1 MLRSAR
7 QLSRTT
13 ILASLFLAT
22 LLAIPV
28 AAQQSSS
35 PSSEPPVGFPVTVEG
50 NQIFLIYDGIG
61 SVTAAAARRRGFGAH
76 PQADLYQGRS
86 FQYQRR

>member
-13 ILASLFLAT
+13 ILATLFLAT
-22 LLAIPV
+22 LLTIPV

-50 NQIFLIYDGIG
+50 NEIFLIYDGIG
-61 SVTAAAARRRGFGAH
+61 SVTAAASRAAAFRT
-76 PQADLYQGRS
+76 RS
-86 FQYQRR
+86 AS

>member
-22 LLAIPV
+22 LLTIPV

-61 SVTAAAARRRGFGAH
+61 SFTPSSAPPRF
-76 PQADLYQGRS
+76 RS
-86 FQYQRR
+86 ASAS